1 MRASSARRGLVG
13 LLCGMPGL
21 LGGILGLGCTDAVTE
36 QIRGSGQLIQEIREV
51 ASISSVAFRTS
62 GDLVIEV
69 ADREELLV
77 KGEANLLDRIET
89 EVVDGELVIRHRGN
103 VAPIPTRPLRFHL
116 KVRKLDGITFS
127 CDGKVSVPYLETDR
141 LEIRHCGSGRIDLG
155 VLRTDLLVVHNS
167 GSGSVSCER
176 VDTRR
181 CRLFASGSGDT
192 EIRLLEGLANDVR
205 LTGSGRVLISEGSVV
220 EQEVFV
226 SGSGE
231 LAAQGLESTES
242 EVMVSGCGRAE
253 VHAETLLEAT
263 ITGSGDIRFRGHPR
277 LHLTDTGSGTLQRI

>member
-1 MRASSARRGLVG
+1 MRASDARSGLVV

-21 LGGILGLGCTDAVTE
+21 LGGFLAHGCTDAVTE
-36 QIRGSGQLIQEIREV
+36 QIRGSGPVIHEVREV
-51 ASISSVAFRTS
+51 ASISSVAFKTA
-62 GDLVIEV
+62 GDLEIEV
-69 ADREELLV
+69 ADREELLIE
-77 KGEANLLDRIET
+77 GEANLLDRIET

-103 VAPIPTRPLRFHL
+103 MAPIPTRPLRFHL
-116 KVRKLDGITFS
+116 KVRTLDGISFA

-141 LEIRHCGSGRIDLG
+141 LEIRHCGSGWIDVG
-155 VLRTDLLVVHNS
+155 VLRADLLVVHSS
-167 GSGSVSCER
+167 GSGPISCER
-176 VDTRR
+176 VDARR

-192 EIRLLEGLANDVR
+192 EIRLLEGLASDVR
-205 LTGSGRVLISEGSVV
+205 LTGSGRILIAEGSVV

-231 LAAQGLESTES
+231 LAAQGLASTES

-277 LHLTDTGSGTLQRI
+277 LHLTDTGSGRLQRI